1 MVKIYNKIVHRDS
14 FSKLLMDVIM
24 KWKWKTALKKRH
36 TSLNIS
42 QITVN
47 DCFFYKSLL
56 IHNLKLFVIVAFA
69 LTMNDDYTLSRT

>member
-1 MVKIYNKIVHRDS
+1 MVKIYYKIVHRDS
-14 FSKLLMDVIM
+14 FSKLLVDVNM

-42 QITVN
+42 HITVN
-47 DCFFYKSLL
+47 DYYKNLL
-56 IHNLKLFVIVAFA
+56 IHNLRLFVIVAFA

>member
-14 FSKLLMDVIM
+14 FSKLLVDVNM
-24 KWKWKTALKKRH
+24 KRKWKTALKKRH

-42 QITVN
+42 PITVN
-47 DCFFYKSLL
+47 DYYKNLL
-56 IHNLKLFVIVAFA
+56 IHNLRLFVIVAFA